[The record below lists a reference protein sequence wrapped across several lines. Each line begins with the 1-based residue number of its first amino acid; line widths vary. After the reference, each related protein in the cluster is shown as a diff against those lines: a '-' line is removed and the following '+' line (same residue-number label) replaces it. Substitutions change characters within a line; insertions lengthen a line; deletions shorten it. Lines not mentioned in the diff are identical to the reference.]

1 MSKKVSSILTQTIIW
16 IGLMWISLRY
26 LHNHPAERVG
36 IFSTF
41 DYIYQRVQW
50 VTKVFE
56 GWSKSDVND
65 LDQFKT
71 SFKELKQVT
80 SAAECEKELKDSNI
94 SVKAIDDVLAEL
106 ENASSED
113 FNREKSRYI
122 AIFNRETEDINKYC
136 K

>member
-1 MSKKVSSILTQTIIW
+1 MR
-16 IGLMWISLRY
+16 ISLRY

-41 DYIYQRVQW
+41 DYVYQKIQW
-50 VTKVFE
+50 V
-56 GWSKSDVND
+56 SKSMFGGRSNQDVDD
-65 LDQFKT
+65 LAQFKT

-80 SAAECEKELKDSNI
+80 STAECQAALSKNGISTQTIDNVLKEL
-94 SVKAIDDVLAEL
+94 ET
-106 ENASSED
+106 ASAGD

-122 AIFNRETEDINKYC
+122 AIFNRETEEINKYC